1 MPSQPYAVSVRQ
13 ERLTLPTY
21 PALAP
26 DPNPMFFETRN
37 VQGSKGN
44 IYPHPFIDQISS
56 QKVDRDY
63 HAIILE
69 NEYLKLV
76 LLPELGG
83 RIFSGLDKTNGRD
96 FFYRHQ
102 VIKPA
107 LIGTFG
113 PWISGGVEFNWPQHH
128 RPSTF
133 DPTDFAIQANPD
145 GSQTVWMGEHEPLN
159 RTRGMVGV
167 TLYPGQALVETK
179 VRLFN
184 RTPFPQTFLWWANA
198 GVPIHDQYQVIFP
211 PDVHYALYH
220 SKNPVIEYP
229 LGKGPFAGGNDYGAG
244 TDLSWWVNTPGATS
258 FFAAESKYE
267 FFGGYDHRNE
277 NGVAHVADTG
287 ISSGKKYFIW
297 ANGPFGHQ
305 WQKNLYDRDEEGE
318 YLELMAGVYTDNQPD
333 FSWIMPYETRT
344 FSQFW
349 LPVQKIGGMKNANTR
364 AAVNLDV
371 KDGQAFVGVYATAVC
386 ALARVTLAGGGQFML
401 DQQVDVGPGQPFTMT
416 VPVPADLPQGALLLT
431 LRDASGAELIRYQ
444 AEGPWEGQLP
454 EPYQPPAEPPDVKS
468 SDELFLIG
476 QHLEQYRH
484 PGLDPER
491 YWREA
496 LRRDPGDARCNLALG
511 KGALRRGDFAT
522 AEQHLRAA
530 VQRLTW
536 RNANP
541 YDGEAHYHLGLC
553 LHYQGRLD
561 DAYRAFYKST
571 WNYAWQAAGFY
582 SLAQIDCARRD
593 WPKALAHLDRALQV
607 NTENAKARGLK
618 AALLRRA
625 GQREAAGRLAAETV
639 ANDPLDFWA
648 RYEVALS
655 ATTGQA
661 ARLDELNQLMRGEP
675 QTYLDIALDYAMAGL
690 DEEAA
695 RLLLI
700 AAGFPILHPMVAYAL
715 SFLARRSG
723 QADEAADWQQ
733 RARQAAPEYCFPW
746 RLEEQLI
753 LEDALRTDPRD
764 ARASYYLGNLL
775 YDKKRYAPAVALWQ
789 TAARLEPGLS
799 YAWRNLGLAAY
810 NRDHDLDA
818 ALACFGKAAAANP
831 ADPRLF
837 LEQDFLLRRKAVPPE
852 ERLARCLSRPEVVAQ
867 RDDLQL
873 TLMALYN
880 RLGQPEQAL
889 VVAHSRS
896 FHPWEGGEG
905 AVSGQYTTACWLLGR
920 AALEAGQPAPALA
933 HFQAGLNIPPNLGE
947 IAAESER
954 AQLIYYAGLAQ
965 AQLGQADES
974 RAAFQQ
980 LLAAQVSR
988 PARVGGPSLVE
999 YYQALALRQLGQET
1013 EARAKLLDLQQRA
1026 AALAETGLAPNY
1038 FYSGNPNP
1046 TFEEDP
1052 KLEQRLNFRLLVGL
1066 ACVGLGDTPGARGAL
1081 AQVLAADPANLAAHE
1096 ALKRLA

>member
-1 MPSQPYAVSVRQ
+1 MNSNPAQSVSVRE
-13 ERLTLPTY
+13 ERMTIPTY

-56 QKVDRDY
+56 QKVDREY
-63 HAIILE
+63 QAIVLE

-167 TLYPGQALVETK
+167 TLYPGKAFVETK

-184 RTPFPQTFLWWANA
+184 RTPFPHTFLWWANA

-211 PDVHYALYH
+211 PDVHYAVYH
-220 SKNPVIEYP
+220 AKNPVIEFP
-229 LGKGPFAGGNDYGAG
+229 IGKGPFAGGNDYGEG
-244 TDLSWWVNTPGATS
+244 TDLSWWVNSPGATS
-258 FFAAESKYE
+258 FFAAESKYP
-267 FFGGYDHRNE
+267 FFGGYDHLHE
-277 NGVAHVADTG
+277 NGVVHVADTG

-305 WQKNLYDRDEEGE
+305 WQKNLYDLDEEGE

-349 LPVQKIGGMKNANTR
+349 LPVQKLGGIKNANTR

-371 KDGQAFVGVYATAVC
+371 RDGQAAIGVYATEVFEQAS
-386 ALARVTLAGGGQFML
+386 VTLSAQGQRL
-401 DQQVDVGPGQPFTMT
+401 LAERVDLGPGRPFTRGVT
-416 VPVPADLPQGALLLT
+416 LPAGLPATDLLLT
-431 LRDASGAELIRYQ
+431 VCSAPGEELIRYQ
-444 AEGPWEGQLP
+444 VEGPWQGQLP
-454 EPYQPPAEPPDVKS
+454 ELYQPPAEPQDVQT

-476 QHLEQYRH
+476 LHLEQYRH
-484 PGLDPER
+484 PGLAPER
-491 YWREA
+491 YWNEA
-496 LRRDPGDARCNLALG
+496 LRRDPGDSRCNLAMG
-511 KGALRRGDFAT
+511 KDALRRGDFPA
-522 AEQHLRAA
+522 AEQHLREA
-530 VQRLTW
+530 VKRLTS
-536 RNANP
+536 RNFNP
-541 YDGEAHYHLGLC
+541 YDGEAHYQLGLC
-553 LHYQGRLD
+553 LQYQGRLD
-561 DAYRAFYKST
+561 DAYPAFTKAT
-571 WNYAWQAAGFY
+571 WNYAWQSAGFY
-582 SLAQIDCARRD
+582 ALAQLDSLRRD
-593 WPKALAHLDRALQV
+593 YTKALAHLERSLKV
-607 NTENAKARGLK
+607 NIENAKARGLK
-618 AALLRRA
+618 AAVLRHL
-625 GQREAAGRLAAETV
+625 GQVEAAARLAAES
-639 ANDPLDFWA
+639 AALDPLDFWA
-648 RYEVALS
+648 RYELALADPAS
-655 ATTGQA
+655 RA
-661 ARLDELNQLMRGEP
+661 AWLDELNRLMRGEP
-675 QTYLDIALDYAMAGL
+675 QTYLDIALDYAMAGF

-695 RLLLI
+695 GLLQI
-700 AAGFPILHPMVAYAL
+700 AAGFASLHPMVAYAL
-715 SFLARRSG
+715 SYLARRSG
-723 QADEAADWQQ
+723 QAQTAGDWQQ
-733 RARQAAPEYCFPW
+733 KAMSAAPEYCFPW
-746 RLEEQLI
+746 RLEEQII
-753 LEDALRTDPRD
+753 LEDVLRANPQD

-775 YDKKRYAPAVALWQ
+775 YDKKRYAQAVALWQ

-810 NRDHDLDA
+810 NRNQDLDQ
-818 ALACFGKAAAANP
+818 ALTYFEKAAAADP

-837 LEQDFLLRRKAVPPE
+837 LEQDFLLRRKAVSPE
-852 ERLARCLSRPEVVAQ
+852 ERLARFLSRSAVVEK
-867 RDDLQL
+867 RDDLNM

-880 RLGQPEQAL
+880 RTGQPDKAL
-889 VVAHSRS
+889 EVSGSRS

-905 AVSGQYTTACWLLGR
+905 SVAGQYTAACWLLGR
-920 AALEAGQPAPALA
+920 TALESGQAERALQ

-947 IAAESER
+947 LPPDSER
-954 AQLIYYAGLAQ
+954 AQLVYFCGLAHE
-965 AQLGQADES
+965 QLGQPDQA
-974 RAAFQQ
+974 RQAFQQ
-980 LLAAQVSR
+980 VLAIS
-988 PARVGGPSLVE
+988 GGLSPVD
-999 YYQALALRQLGQET
+999 YYQGLALMKLGQDE
-1013 EARAKLLDLQQRA
+1013 EARAKLVDLKRRA
-1026 AALAETGLAPNY
+1026 AELAESGLQPNY
-1038 FYSGNPNP
+1038 FYYGNPNP

-1052 KLEQRLNFRLLVGL
+1052 KQEQRVTFTLLVGL
-1066 ACVGLGDTPGARGAL
+1066 ACLGLGDLPGAKSAL
-1081 AQVLAADPANLAAHE
+1081 GQVLAADPANLAAHE
-1096 ALKRLA
+1096 ALKRLP